1 LGDVLELL
9 ALGLEAVEE
18 FDDPAQRHYR
28 GADEERDHH
37 LALLATK
44 SASHCWTGPGATAWP
59 LEPERAARAARG
71 GSTARLRQRMLEQG
85 QASKSP
91 DAIN

>member
-1 LGDVLELL
+1 MMLEQVILTTLVLGWLFRRLS
-9 ALGLEAVEE
+9 
-18 FDDPAQRHYR
+18 RR
-28 GADEERDHH
+28 DEERQ
-37 LALLATK
+37 ALPDWAGR
-44 SASHCWTGPGATAWP
+44 HGVP
-59 LEPERAARAARG
+59 LEPERAARAPGA